1 MYINMSRFKR
11 VILKVKLNKLKN
23 KRGAEVVESI
33 LMVGV
38 AISLIVVI
46 FYPQISILMNSS
58 LGKISEWFT
67 QSVNSIVQP
76 VE

>member
-1 MYINMSRFKR
+1 MSKLKR
-11 VILKVKLNKLKN
+11 VFLKVKLNKVKN

-46 FYPQISILMNSS
+46 FYPQISALMDSS
-58 LGKISEWFT
+58 LRTISEWFT
-67 QSVNSIVQP
+67 QSVSTIVQP
-76 VE
+76 VQ

>member
-1 MYINMSRFKR
+1 MSKLKR
-11 VILKVKLNKLKN
+11 VFLKVKLNKVKN

-46 FYPQISILMNSS
+46 FYPQISALMDSS
-58 LGKISEWFT
+58 LKTISEWFS
-67 QSVNSIVQP
+67 QSVSAIVQP
-76 VE
+76 VQ

>member
-1 MYINMSRFKR
+1 MSKLKR
-11 VILKVKLNKLKN
+11 VFLKVKLNKVKN

-46 FYPQISILMNSS
+46 FYPQISVLMDSS
-58 LGKISEWFT
+58 LKTISEWFT
-67 QSVNSIVQP
+67 QSVSTIVQP
-76 VE
+76 VQ

>member
-1 MYINMSRFKR
+1 MSRFKR

-46 FYPQISILMNSS
+46 FYPQISILMDSS
-58 LGKISEWFT
+58 MEAISQWFT
-67 QSVNSIVQP
+67 QSVSSIVQP
-76 VE
+76 IQ

>member
-1 MYINMSRFKR
+1 MSRFKR